1 MSGGGRS
8 GEPPRPDPGG
18 GEPVWLSW
26 SGGKDSALTL
36 HVLRASAEYRVE
48 RLLAVLPAAASSAA
62 GQASHGV
69 VPWAVRRQA
78 RALGLPLEKV
88 SMPAPGEEGRYAER
102 MGAAMRRA
110 REAGVRKIAFGDI
123 HLRSARTRRESK
135 LRKAGMEPL
144 FPLWG
149 KDTGR
154 LAVRFLEAGFSAV
167 VTEVDTEAGLD
178 ERHLGRPF
186 GRRFLGELPAGVDPC
201 GEGGEFQTVVTAG
214 PGFREPVSVRLGE
227 ARGEGR
233 YRFRPVLR
241 PAGRAA
247 KAGAGSDA

>member
-1 MSGGGRS
+1 
-8 GEPPRPDPGG
+8 
-18 GEPVWLSW
+18 
-26 SGGKDSALTL
+26 
-36 HVLRASAEYRVE
+36 
-48 RLLAVLPAAASSAA
+48 
-62 GQASHGV
+62 
-69 VPWAVRRQA
+69 
-78 RALGLPLEKV
+78 
-88 SMPAPGEEGRYAER
+88 MPAPGAEGRYAER

-123 HLRSARTRRESK
+123 HLRSARARREAK
-135 LRKAGMEPL
+135 LGEAGMEPL

-149 KDTGR
+149 EDTGR
-154 LAVRFLEAGFSAV
+154 LAARFLEAGFSAV
-167 VTEVDTEAGLD
+167 VTEVDTESGLD

-241 PAGRAA
+241 ASGPYSAPEAA
-247 KAGAGSDA
+247 AER